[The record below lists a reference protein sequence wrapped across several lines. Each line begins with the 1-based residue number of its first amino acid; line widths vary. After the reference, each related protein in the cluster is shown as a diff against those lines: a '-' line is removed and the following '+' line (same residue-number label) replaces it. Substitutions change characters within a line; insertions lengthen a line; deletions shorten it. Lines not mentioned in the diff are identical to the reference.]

1 MSLHNIMLRLGEVF
15 SGTNMELC
23 PLREDSSEGG
33 TSDAEDSESEDSESE
48 DSESEDSESE
58 DSESEDSESED
69 SESEDSES
77 EDSESEDSESGAT
90 SEDEDS
96 ESAEDEDSAS
106 GSDSGDDEEE
116 GGDEEDGDEGGGNA
130 AASAEASD
138 SGSEEEDAA
147 ASEEEDEYGD
157 DSYDDEEDAD
167 EEEDTEGGDSAG
179 GDGPDLDKEE
189 EFHSS
194 LNSDLSRDL
203 NSLLDNNEAL
213 ASVVNQHR
221 DTDCAEDEKVWRPFN
236 PDLDRIVRPRGD
248 KRIASSY
255 RNQVKPLTAAIR
267 AEFRARF
274 LQARKPLVR
283 HGVRRG
289 KDLSERRLVESFV
302 EIRSGIRPSRPDYRI
317 DKKPDVSLALAVV
330 GDESGSMGGKPCQ
343 YAAMAMMSIAEAF
356 DSLGSPVMCCGVRN
370 GDHCYMDRE
379 EKVSLDR
386 TLYHRYRGVRVDLF
400 KDWDETFQKNHDR
413 FASYTATGNTPL
425 SDGIQFAM
433 QELGQRPEKF
443 RVILVLT
450 DGMPNRPKV
459 VRRQV
464 RLAREAGV
472 FVVGIGIDGA
482 GSSVKALF
490 PEYNIDVPTLSA
502 LPKEMFSVLS
512 SIMFPT
518 RGTRARFEGS
528 FRRSG

>member
-48 DSESEDSESE
+48 DSESGDSESE

-106 GSDSGDDEEE
+106 GSDSGDDEEA
-116 GGDEEDGDEGGGNA
+116 GDGEEEGDEGGGNA
-130 AASAEASD
+130 AASAEDSG
-138 SGSEEEDAA
+138 SGSEEDDAA

-157 DSYDDEEDAD
+157 DSCDEEDAD

-450 DGMPNRPKV
+450 DGMPNCPKV